1 MGINLGSAEG
11 HIDLDF
17 SSLKKGVASSIKELE
32 KLDREGDLVQSQYE
46 LLEATMKGTSGV
58 FQDAAQ
64 KARKLT
70 AEIDTAKKKVDT
82 YEKSIDGLNSIISK
96 SKDEQTK
103 LSQKIEDT
111 SQKLEKAESKVKA
124 ARIQGS
130 GIRIEKVGGRAR

>member
-11 HIDLDF
+11 YIDLDF

-32 KLDREGDLVQSQYE
+32 KLDKEGDLVQSQYE

-82 YEKSIDGLNSIISK
+82 YEKSIDGLNSVISK
-96 SKDEQTK
+96 SKNEQTK